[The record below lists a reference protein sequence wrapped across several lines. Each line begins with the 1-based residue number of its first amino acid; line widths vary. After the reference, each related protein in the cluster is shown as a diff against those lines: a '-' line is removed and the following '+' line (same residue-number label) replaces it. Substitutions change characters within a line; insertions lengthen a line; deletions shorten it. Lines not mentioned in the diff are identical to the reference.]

1 MIIDCK
7 TQGEWKIQLTMSIN
21 LISSNDSDETCN
33 LRTKSDNIEI
43 WSVIR
48 TDEIVDEFFE
58 SFSQNYQKHLDKS
71 VRQSEFIFD
80 SVDLLYYN
88 LQKTSLNKKGSS
100 YMASPE
106 WLKNKKAK
114 INPKNNDNNCF
125 QYVLIATLN
134 YQNIKNHPECV

>member
-1 MIIDCK
+1 MGDK
-7 TQGEWKIQLTMSIN
+7 
-21 LISSNDSDETCN
+21 
-33 LRTKSDNIEI
+33 
-43 WSVIR
+43 

-114 INPKNNDNNCF
+114 INPKNKDNNCF